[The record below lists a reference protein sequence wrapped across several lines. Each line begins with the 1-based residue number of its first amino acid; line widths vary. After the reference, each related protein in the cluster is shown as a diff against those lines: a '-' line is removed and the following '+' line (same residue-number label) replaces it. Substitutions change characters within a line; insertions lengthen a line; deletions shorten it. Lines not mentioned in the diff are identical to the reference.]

1 MLGIIKNIFSRSK
14 TGQLPLGR
22 WARNSENVKSIYAN
36 SDHCGDVICG
46 DPKKVKKIINIQK
59 PIKINLPQNN
69 KLDMYKNEE
78 FCCMLFGVNGLCIN
92 CGLNSN
98 IQI

>member
-36 SDHCGDVICG
+36 SD
-46 DPKKVKKIINIQK
+46 PKKVKIIQK
-59 PIKINLPQNN
+59 TIPQNN

-78 FCCMLFGVNGLCIN
+78 FCCMLFGVNGPCIN

>member
-36 SDHCGDVICG
+36 SDHCGDIICG
-46 DPKKVKKIINIQK
+46 DPKKVKKIVQK
-59 PIKINLPQNN
+59 TIKLPQNN

-78 FCCMLFGVNGLCIN
+78 FCCMLFGVNGPCIN
-92 CGLNSN
+92 CGLISN
-98 IQI
+98 VKI

>member
-14 TGQLPLGR
+14 TGR

-46 DPKKVKKIINIQK
+46 DPKKVKKIIQK

-78 FCCMLFGVNGLCIN
+78 CCCMLFGVNDPCIN